1 VVDQEQ
7 EKRQPKNLIPKSV
20 SDALLAGGATGL
32 VSLAFGVPSEYAPRV
47 ALAGAGLSLYLS
59 WSDSRYKTRPKRR
72 RKGRQIPFNHGRG
85 SQQID
90 MEYSLERGGHMV
102 RETYLQALRR
112 KISGNPRQVKTPDVS
127 PVNRPKI
134 LSEFIFHSHYDGQI
148 IQLRKVHV
156 DLFLKSAWHNRQNGK
171 GLSARRW
178 VRNFSQRPAWYKE
191 LSPLWYYA
199 MRNLLYDAQIFTGQQ
214 IVIELN
220 NQWSSLAIEPYQL
233 IRILKWYEWEKRK

>member
-1 VVDQEQ
+1 
-7 EKRQPKNLIPKSV
+7 
-20 SDALLAGGATGL
+20 
-32 VSLAFGVPSEYAPRV
+32 
-47 ALAGAGLSLYLS
+47 
-59 WSDSRYKTRPKRR
+59 
-72 RKGRQIPFNHGRG
+72 
-85 SQQID
+85 
-90 MEYSLERGGHMV
+90 MEYSLERGGYMV
-102 RETYLQALRR
+102 RETYLQAL
-112 KISGNPRQVKTPDVS
+112 KHKFLGNPRQVKTPDVS
-127 PVNRPKI
+127 PVNKPKV

-156 DLFLKSAWHNRQNGK
+156 DLFLKSAWRNRQNGK

-178 VRNFSQRPAWYKE
+178 VRNFSQRRAWYKE

-199 MRNLLYDAQIFTGQQ
+199 MRNLLYDAQVFTGQQ